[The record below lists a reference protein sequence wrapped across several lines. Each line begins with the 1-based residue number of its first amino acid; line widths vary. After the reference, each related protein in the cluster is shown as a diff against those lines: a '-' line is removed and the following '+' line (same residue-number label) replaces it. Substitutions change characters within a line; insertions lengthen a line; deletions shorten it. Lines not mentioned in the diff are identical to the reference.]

1 MIISNPYYTI
11 FKLNNWFFSKEMMK
25 ITYSDE
31 VVSIK
36 DVYLFIPF
44 KDDTIYNKKIM
55 KYFSIFLKNLQK
67 IIQLSLNI
75 SIEIKHNLSVYQS
88 NPINVHISEV
98 ENNTLIIKSV

>member
-44 KDDTIYNKKIM
+44 KDDTIYNKNNEIFF
-55 KYFSIFLKNLQK
+55 YFLKILK
-67 IIQLSLNI
+67 INAFVKYLN
-75 SIEIKHNLSVYQS
+75 
-88 NPINVHISEV
+88 
-98 ENNTLIIKSV
+98 